1 MRSGNH
7 SLIFF
12 LMTMLCIL
20 YFTACNGSTRSSI
33 PVTGLYVPEMAN
45 LDATMLNI
53 LEKWDIP
60 GAAVG
65 VVKDGRLVYS
75 RGFGYACKESGEPVQ
90 PHSMF
95 RIASVSKTIT
105 GVTVMK
111 LVQDGLLD
119 IDSPVFGQNGILNDP
134 EYSNIADQRVY
145 GITVRNLLQHTGG
158 WNSSLGYDPQ
168 YDLVNIANAMG
179 VLPPADGKSIIRYM
193 LQRPLDFDPGTE
205 YHYSNLG
212 YNILG
217 RVIEKASRSLMS
229 YDAYVKSVI
238 LDPLGAD
245 KMRIAGNLKQD
256 RALNEVCY
264 YDIPGDTVPS
274 IYGTGEEVP
283 HSYGGLHFKAM
294 DSHGGWIASTT
305 DLLRFMTAVDG
316 FDTRPDILNKS
327 TIALMT
333 TKPSTITSNYA
344 MGWVVDDS
352 NNWYHTGALE
362 TGTAT
367 ILVRKNNGI
376 EYAVLFNRLP
386 LDQSDPLNSLK
397 AFFDEFK
404 QMVEGAISEVTIW
417 PSHDLFSE

>member
-1 MRSGNH
+1 MRNGNH

-12 LMTMLCIL
+12 LVTILCIL
-20 YFTACNGSTRSSI
+20 CFTACNDNTRSSI

-119 IDSPVFGQNGILNDP
+119 IDSPVFGQKGILNDP

-179 VLPPADGKSIIRYM
+179 VPPPADGKSIIRYM
-193 LQRPLDFDPGTE
+193 LQIPLDFDPGTE

-217 RVIEKASRSLMS
+217 RVIEKASRSQMS
-229 YDAYVKSVI
+229 YEAYVKSVI

-245 KMRIAGNLKQD
+245 KMRIAGNLKQN
-256 RALNEVCY
+256 RALNEGCY

-274 IYGTGEEVP
+274 IYGTGEEAP
-283 HSYGGLHFKAM
+283 HSYGGLHFRAM
-294 DSHGGWIASTT
+294 NSHGGWIASTT

-316 FDTRPDILNKS
+316 FDTRPDILNKP

-333 TKPSTITSNYA
+333 TKPSTIVSNYA
-344 MGWVVDDS
+344 MGWVVDDA

-404 QMVEGAISEVTIW
+404 QMVEGAISEVTSW